1 MSLSSQG
8 GSRPDRWLQPRQAL
22 DPVTRR
28 MTYGRIQP
36 MDVPRTSSVWSR
48 LFRWA

>member
-8 GSRPDRWLQPRQAL
+8 GSRPDRWLEPRQTL
-22 DPVTRR
+22 DPCMRR
-28 MTYGRIQP
+28 LTYGRIQP
-36 MDVPRTSSVWSR
+36 MDEARGASVWTR